1 MLTQSESGDLH
12 TSERTFLAKDKQRG
26 SGCIDDLDAFNLYA
40 LAIVL
45 TRLSDQTRAKGPN
58 SFCGPFQMQTASIN
72 SQVATIK
79 F

>member
-12 TSERTFLAKDKQRG
+12 TSENKFLAEDMLSC
-26 SGCIDDLDAFNLYA
+26 SGCIDDLDVFNLYA

-45 TRLSDQTRAKGPN
+45 TRLSDQTRVKGPN

-72 SQVATIK
+72 SQAATIE

>member
-1 MLTQSESGDLH
+1 MFTLSKSGDLH
-12 TSERTFLAKDKQRG
+12 TSEKKFLAEDKQSG
-26 SGCIDDLDAFNLYA
+26 SGCIDDLDVFNLYA

-72 SQVATIK
+72 SQAATIE